1 MSAPVSMRLPEAD
14 LEIISR
20 AAELQGR
27 SRTEFVREAAVRAAE
42 EVLLEQS
49 VIRLSPDQFE
59 AFKSAIASPGRPSPA
74 LVERLR
80 RKAPWET

>member
-1 MSAPVSMRLPEAD
+1 MTAPVSMRLPEAD

-20 AAELQGR
+20 AADLQGR

-42 EVLLEQS
+42 EVLLQQS
-49 VIRLSPDQFE
+49 VIRLSADQFE
-59 AFKSAIASPGRPSPA
+59 AFKAAVASPGKPSQA

>member
-1 MSAPVSMRLPEAD
+1 MTAPVSMRLPESD
-14 LEIISR
+14 LDIISR

-27 SRTEFVREAAVRAAE
+27 SRTEFVRDAAVRAAE

-49 VIRLSPDQFE
+49 AIRLSPDLFE
-59 AFKSAIASPGRPSPA
+59 AFKAAVVSPGVPSPA